1 MIKNLTPHDVNISNV
16 IFPVSGIVAR
26 VSQTNTVISSFDGID
41 LVRASYGDVIDL
53 PDEEEGTLLI
63 VSAMVRVAL
72 PNRTD
77 LASPGDLIR
86 DESGNIIGCKNLIV
100 N

>member
-1 MIKNLTPHDVNISNV
+1 MIKNLTPHTVSISNTV
-16 IFPVSGIVAR
+16 FPASGIITR
-26 VSQTNTVISSFDGID
+26 VSQTNTIVSSFDGID

-53 PDEEEGTLLI
+53 PDEVKGTLLI
-63 VSAMVRVAL
+63 VSSMVRTAL

-86 DESGNIIGCKNLIV
+86 DEAGNIIGCKNLIV

>member
-1 MIKNLTPHDVNISNV
+1 MIMSKNYVPT
-16 IFPVSGIVAR
+16 GIVPR
-26 VSQTNTVISSFDGID
+26 LTQTSVEAGYFDGIT
-41 LVRASYGDVIDL
+41 LIRTEYGKVFDL
-53 PDEEEGTLLI
+53 PDEQEGTLLI
-63 VSAMVRVAL
+63 VSAMVRLAL

-86 DESGNIIGCKNLIV
+86 DEAGNIIGCKNLIV